1 MKQDKYASLVS
12 IKKILKMTF
21 SFGKKKLIYIFL
33 LSILSTLLPIISV
46 FNTQMIINLI
56 QVGTSFKEQILWFPL
71 ILFVVIGIAS
81 DGVESLKAYITGIY
95 SDYLIFKFNEKIL
108 TVATKLELQD
118 FENPD
123 YYDLMQRAEVEA
135 SSRPFA
141 IINSLLTIFF
151 SLVTIISYV
160 LVLFF
165 WKWWTIIIIMA
176 CQ

>member
-95 SDYLIFKFNEKIL
+95 
-108 TVATKLELQD
+108 
-118 FENPD
+118 
-123 YYDLMQRAEVEA
+123 
-135 SSRPFA
+135 
-141 IINSLLTIFF
+141 
-151 SLVTIISYV
+151 
-160 LVLFF
+160 
-165 WKWWTIIIIMA
+165 
-176 CQ
+176 